1 MEFIYRC
8 MVVLD
13 EDAAMARSIWATL
26 SAEYS
31 NEFRIALASKT
42 DPTITTH
49 WLSAGLITT
58 TAAPLMPYAVWEQD
72 ENGDWTETSYDPG
85 QPDVVAQ
92 MCRDADPPLA
102 ITDAE
107 AEAAWARS
115 DVTDQPVQTMF
126 DRLGLT
132 YTEIPDNG

>member
-1 MEFIYRC
+1 MNYVYRC
-8 MVVLD
+8 MIVLG
-13 EDAAMARSIWATL
+13 EDVDLARSIWATL

-31 NEFRIALASKT
+31 NEFRIALASQA
-42 DPTITTH
+42 DPTVTTH
-49 WLSAGLITT
+49 WMSAGLITD
-58 TAAPLMPYAVWEQD
+58 TAAPLMPFAVWEQD
-72 ENGDWTETSYDPG
+72 ENGDWTETSYDAG

-107 AEAAWARS
+107 AEAAWSRA
-115 DVTDQPVQTMF
+115 DVTEQSVQQAF

-132 YTEIPDNG
+132 YTEVPV